1 MPPEKMIPLVSPPP
15 GGETKGGWSPLWMP
29 LDACASLG
37 VWTGD
42 AGGDDAPGRRGR
54 GKAGTVLRTAVPTQ
68 IPNSKFLIPN
78 SSFLIST
85 EKSIPHNR
93 TGDALFLSRER
104 LILESIKN
112 KTCVLFL

>member
-42 AGGDDAPGRRGR
+42 AGGDDAPGRRNREPTVPWPLPGR
-54 GKAGTVLRTAVPTQ
+54 IPPPAGGGDAERPEQ
-68 IPNSKFLIPN
+68 SSGPPSPPKFLIPN
-78 SSFLIST
+78 S
-85 EKSIPHNR
+85 
-93 TGDALFLSRER
+93 
-104 LILESIKN
+104 
-112 KTCVLFL
+112 

>member
-1 MPPEKMIPLVSPPP
+1 MPPEKMIPSVSPPP

-68 IPNSKFLIPN
+68 IPNS
-78 SSFLIST
+78 
-85 EKSIPHNR
+85 
-93 TGDALFLSRER
+93 
-104 LILESIKN
+104 
-112 KTCVLFL
+112 